1 MYGGESSG
9 AGAQFD
15 FGAPVHF
22 GSLFGP
28 DSDDDADEQA
38 RKQQQQSSNEPVYA
52 VQTHAFPDGHVLR
65 IREFDDHVTNANA
78 VWPEARFLAGWLCAE
93 QPDGS
98 VDRQLLRRRLIDGE
112 EAANLAA
119 PFAADSIS
127 TVNSLPPAAASAAAF
142 AAAPPSALAAV
153 PPAPHPDRRMRVLEL
168 GAACG
173 ALSIFLARCGVR
185 MTASDIDDAVVMAN
199 LRANATLNG
208 LSEAQLPVLPHTWG
222 QNLDVLRRH
231 LESEGS
237 YDAIIA
243 SDILNYEKAFPD
255 LVATLCVLMPR
266 PQEASAAGAAAPA
279 ATVGAPAIEK
289 SAGVSSHATSAASSL
304 SLAPCSSSLPS
315 ACPSCT
321 LHMVWKRRAKGRAQE
336 ADFFSLLREAN
347 FNVHTDG
354 EKVFRITRC

>member
-1 MYGGESSG
+1 MYGGDSSG

-93 QPDGS
+93 QPDGT

-112 EAANLAA
+112 EAANIAATFSADLAS
-119 PFAADSIS
+119 P
-127 TVNSLPPAAASAAAF
+127 VNSLPPAAASAAAF
-142 AAAPPSALAAV
+142 AAAPPSAPAAV
-153 PPAPHPDRRMRVLEL
+153 PPVPHPDRRMRVLEL

-208 LSEAQLPVLPHTWG
+208 LSEAQMPVLPHTWG

-231 LESEGS
+231 LESEGP
-237 YDAIIA
+237 YDAIVA

-266 PQEASAAGAAAPA
+266 PLQEASGAAVAAPA
-279 ATVGAPAIEK
+279 AAAGAPAAEA
-289 SAGVSSHATSAASSL
+289 SSSVPSHATSAASSL
-304 SLAPCSSSLPS
+304 SIAPSSSLPS
-315 ACPSCT
+315 TRPCCT

-354 EKVFRITRC
+354 QKVFRITRC